1 MNRIL
6 TSLTVLGSVALLA
19 GCKDEQ
25 HGKVQPPR
33 PVLSVVATPQAARTL
48 GFAGT
53 VEPRYKSDIGF
64 QVLGRIVS
72 RDVNVGD
79 VVKQGDRLARLD
91 PVAYELAVR
100 SAQADL
106 ASATARLENAAATEA
121 RQRKLLSQDISNQ
134 AQFDAATQ
142 VQESALAGITRAKA
156 ELEKAEEQLSYT
168 ELRADFDGVV
178 TTVAAELGQVVQPG
192 QTVVSV
198 ARPEIREAVVDLPES
213 IGRDLKA
220 QARFDIAL
228 QVDPS
233 VRTAGSVRE
242 IAPQADPATRTRRVR
257 ITLDSP
263 AAKSFRLGTTITAT
277 VTTQASP
284 GIELPITAVL
294 ERDGKT
300 MVWVVNPAT
309 RTVSTEDVTIAARE
323 RSFVRILDGLTAG
336 SRVVTAGVNSL
347 TPGQTVKIPDGA
359 FQ

>member
-1 MNRIL
+1 MNPIL
-6 TSLTVLGSVALLA
+6 TSFTVLGSVALLV
-19 GCKDEQ
+19 GCKEEP
-25 HGKVQPPR
+25 HAKAQPPR
-33 PVLSVVATPQAARTL
+33 PVLSVVATPQTARTL

-91 PVAYELAVR
+91 PVAYALAVR

-121 RQRKLLSQDISNQ
+121 RQRKLLFQDISNQ

-142 VQESALAGITRAKA
+142 VHESALAGITRAKA

-178 TTVAAELGQVVQPG
+178 TTVAAELGQVVQSG
-192 QTVVSV
+192 QTVVFV
-198 ARPEIREAVVDLPES
+198 ARPEIREAVVDLPEG

-220 QARFDIAL
+220 QGRFDIAL

-257 ITLDSP
+257 ITLDST
-263 AAKSFRLGTTITAT
+263 AQSFRLGTTITAT

-284 GIELPITAVL
+284 GIELPATALL

-300 MVWVVNPAT
+300 MVWVIDPAT
-309 RTVSTEDVTIAARE
+309 RTVSTQDVTIAARE

-336 SRVVTAGVNSL
+336 SRVVVAGVNSL

>member
-1 MNRIL
+1 MKPIL
-6 TSLTVLGSVALLA
+6 TSLTVLGAIVLLA
-19 GCKDEQ
+19 GCKEE
-25 HGKVQPPR
+25 HHAKAQPPR
-33 PVLSVVATPQAARTL
+33 PVLSVETTPQTVRTL

-100 SAQADL
+100 SAQADF

-142 VQESALAGITRAKA
+142 VHESALAGITRAKA
-156 ELEKAEEQLSYT
+156 ELEKAEEQLGYT
-168 ELRADFDGVV
+168 ELRADFDGVI
-178 TTVAAELGQVVQPG
+178 TSVAAELAQVVQPG
-192 QTVVSV
+192 QTVVSL

-213 IGRDLKA
+213 IGRDLRP
-220 QARFDIAL
+220 QARFDIVL

-233 VRTAGSVRE
+233 IRAAGSVRE

-263 AAKSFRLGTTITAT
+263 ARSFRLGTMITAT

-284 GIELPITAVL
+284 GIELPVTALL

-300 MVWVVNPAT
+300 MVWVVDPAT
-309 RTVSTEDVTIAARE
+309 RTVSTQDVTIAARD
-323 RSFVRILDGLTAG
+323 RSFVRILNGLTAG
-336 SRVVTAGVNSL
+336 SRVVVAGVNSL

>member
-1 MNRIL
+1 MNPTLI
-6 TSLTVLGSVALLA
+6 SLTALGAAALLA
-19 GCKDEQ
+19 GCKEEDA
-25 HGKVQPPR
+25 KARAPR
-33 PVLSVVATPQAARTL
+33 PVLSVVATSQEARTL

-79 VVKQGDRLARLD
+79 LVKKGDRLARLD

-106 ASATARLENAAATEA
+106 ASATARLGNAAATEA

-142 VQESALAGITRAKA
+142 AHESALAGVTRAKA
-156 ELEKAEEQLSYT
+156 ELEKAEEQLGYT
-168 ELRADFDGVV
+168 ELRADFDGVI

-198 ARPEIREAVVDLPES
+198 ARPDIREAVVDLPES
-213 IGRDLKA
+213 IGRDLRP

-233 VRTAGSVRE
+233 VQASGSVRE

-257 ITLDSP
+257 ISLDSP
-263 AAKSFRLGTTITAT
+263 AKSFRLGTMITAT

-284 GIELPITAVL
+284 GIELPVTALL
-294 ERDGKT
+294 ERSGKT
-300 MVWVVNPAT
+300 MVWVIDPAS
-309 RTVSTEDVTIAARE
+309 RTVATQDVTIAARD
-323 RSFVRILDGLTAG
+323 RSFVRILNGLTDG
-336 SRVVTAGVNSL
+336 SRVVVAGVNSL